1 MKIFTN
7 KKIIQRIIIAV
18 LIVLSFNFVVP
29 TYSQA
34 GFGGVLMGPFID
46 FFAGIGDAVMS
57 ALQFFMYDGNITVG
71 NTAGGAV
78 SGALTIINPFDS
90 FLLLRSANNFNDK
103 LKEYDMDVTDAELA
117 ENGGANIPINADNF
131 DKGLLGWLPGSLL
144 DKNYGVPI
152 IKYTPEKIF
161 SNQVPAL
168 DVNFINPID
177 WTDIKDEN
185 GNQKYPNA
193 DLMNERSIT
202 HDLHSTI
209 ANWYLG
215 LRNLAIVALL
225 SILLY
230 VGIRMVISSTA
241 SDKAKYKQMIMDW
254 LIALCIVFFLHYIM
268 SFILTVTQMI
278 TEGVDSGT
286 EIIVEVQDT
295 VSGKGNFNFK
305 TDLTGLCRFQVQYSD
320 LGSRMI
326 YLIFYLAL
334 VIYTVMFTWTYV
346 KRAITMAFLTLMAP
360 LVAITYPI
368 DKISDGKAQA
378 YGIWLKEFIFNALLQ
393 PFHLIVYTIFL
404 GAASEIATKNPIYAI
419 LFLAFIIPSE
429 KLLRK
434 MFGFDKSSTA
444 GAMGAAASMLGGA
457 AVMKSASNFIGKV
470 GKGKGGSGK
479 AGVRTK
485 NTAITDPNAP
495 SKVKD
500 MASTLGGTAARENQ
514 ESRSATS
521 VLPENVGVN
530 PSGDG
535 YSRSVGGV
543 GVPSGTAGK
552 AGVRT
557 KNTAITDPNAPSKVK
572 DMASTLGGTAAR
584 ENQESRSATSVL
596 PENVGVNPSGDG
608 YSRSVGG
615 VGVPSGTATGTRSS
629 GAQQQ
634 LSQQTQARNR
644 SLSTNAVSSPWKT
657 SENDTRGMGQWL
669 GDGLTG
675 TLNKKSWGRK
685 VIRGANSIRNMP
697 NALSQ
702 APGKIID
709 KAKFLPK
716 PVRNTIKGAVGTAS
730 KAAIGTAKFAGK
742 AAVGATF
749 GLAAGI
755 AGDDL
760 EDVFKFGAAGA
771 ALGVAGLPVIGR
783 GISSA
788 ASDMRSTYETEAFGA
803 DEAALRAQSREQ
815 MKNEEYRDNMDK
827 LYEEMYGTEPTSS
840 ESKSFAKH
848 GIEYY
853 NAGVTSTKE
862 IKKSMKFEK
871 ELKDKMIAD
880 GAGEEDASERAKKQA
895 MVISSLA
902 SKVDDKE
909 LINES
914 KRNDRR
920 NQFYKQLKDTGM
932 DEKSAAKGADYTIE
946 LLMKRKG
953 LSPN

>member
-7 KKIIQRIIIAV
+7 KKIVQKVIIAIV
-18 LIVLSFNFVVP
+18 IVLSFNFIAP

-34 GFGGVLMGPFID
+34 GFGGVLMGPIID
-46 FFAGIGDAVMS
+46 FIAGLGDAVMS

-71 NTAGGAV
+71 NTAGSAV
-78 SGALTIINPFDS
+78 NSALTIVNPFDT
-90 FLLLRSANNFNDK
+90 FLLKRSASDFNDK
-103 LKEYDMDVTDAELA
+103 LKEYDMDVTQEELDA
-117 ENGGANIPINADNF
+117 NGGNPDIEINADNF
-131 DKGLLGWLPGSLL
+131 DKGLLGWIPGNWL
-144 DKNYGVPI
+144 DKDYGVPI
-152 IKYTPEKIF
+152 IQYTPEKIF

-168 DVNFINPID
+168 DVNFIDPID

-193 DLMNERSIT
+193 ELMNERSIT
-202 HDLHSTI
+202 QDLHSTI
-209 ANWYLG
+209 ANWYVA

-225 SILLY
+225 SVLLY

-241 SDKAKYKQMIMDW
+241 SDKAKYKQMLMDW
-254 LIALCIVFFLHYIM
+254 VIALCIVFFLHYIM

-278 TEGVDSGT
+278 TEGIDSGT
-286 EIIVEVQDT
+286 EIIVQVKDSA
-295 VSGKGNFNFK
+295 SGKGDFTMK
-305 TDLTGLCRFQVQYSD
+305 TDLTGLCRMQIQYSD
-320 LGSRMI
+320 LGARMI

-368 DKISDGKAQA
+368 DKINDGKAQA

-444 GAMGAAASMLGGA
+444 GAMSTAAGVLGGA
-457 AVMKSASNFIGKV
+457 AVMKSASNLIGKV
-470 GKGKGGSGK
+470 GGKGKGAGGK
-479 AGVRTK
+479 SGVRTK
-485 NTAITDPNAP
+485 NGATTDPNAP
-495 SKVKD
+495 SKIKD
-500 MASTLGGTAARENQ
+500 MADTLDGGQVQNASSSQNNGA
-514 ESRSATS
+514 ESPNSNDGYTQTQSGLWVPQSATS
-521 VLPENVGVN
+521 GT
-530 PSGDG
+530 
-535 YSRSVGGV
+535 
-543 GVPSGTAGK
+543 SGT
-552 AGVRT
+552 
-557 KNTAITDPNAPSKVK
+557 
-572 DMASTLGGTAAR
+572 
-584 ENQESRSATSVL
+584 
-596 PENVGVNPSGDG
+596 
-608 YSRSVGG
+608 
-615 VGVPSGTATGTRSS
+615 
-629 GAQQQ
+629 QQR
-634 LSQQTQARNR
+634 LSQQTQSRNK
-644 SLSTNAVSSPWKT
+644 SIQQSQQKAKT
-657 SENDTRGMGQWL
+657 WSDDDSRGMGEWMKDNL
-669 GDGLTG
+669 K
-675 TLNKKSWGRK
+675 NNRYGRHL
-685 VIRGANSIRNMP
+685 VNGASKIRNIP
-697 NALSQ
+697 NALGQ
-702 APGKIID
+702 LPGKAID
-709 KAKFLPK
+709 KAKFIPK
-716 PVRNTIKGAVGTAS
+716 PIRNTIKGVVGVAGRAAV
-730 KAAIGTAKFAGK
+730 GTAKFAGK

-760 EDVFKFGAAGA
+760 EDVFKYGAAGA
-771 ALGVAGLPVIGR
+771 ALGVAGLPVLGK
-783 GISSA
+783 GIASA
-788 ASDMRSTYETEAFGA
+788 ASSMRNAYETEAFGA
-803 DEAALRAQSREQ
+803 DEAALRAQTREQ
-815 MKNEEYRDNMDK
+815 MKDEEYRDSMDK
-827 LYEEMYGTEPTSS
+827 LYEEMYGEEPSSIESS
-840 ESKSFAKH
+840 EFARR
-848 GIEYY
+848 GLDYY
-853 NAGVTSTKE
+853 NAGITDTKE

-871 ELKDKMIAD
+871 ELKDKMLAD
-880 GAGEEDASERAKKQA
+880 GTGEEDASERARKQA

-932 DEKSAAKGADYTIE
+932 DDKSAASGADYTIQ

>member
-18 LIVLSFNFVVP
+18 LVVLSFNFVVP

-117 ENGGANIPINADNF
+117 ENGGADIPINADNF

-500 MASTLGGTAARENQ
+500 MAGTLGGAEARTSQN
-514 ESRSATS
+514 SRSASTGTS
-521 VLPENVGVN
+521 TALPENGVVN

-535 YSRSVGGV
+535 FTKNQSGIW
-543 GVPSGTAGK
+543 VPSGT
-552 AGVRT
+552 
-557 KNTAITDPNAPSKVK
+557 
-572 DMASTLGGTAAR
+572 
-584 ENQESRSATSVL
+584 TS
-596 PENVGVNPSGDG
+596 E
-608 YSRSVGG
+608 
-615 VGVPSGTATGTRSS
+615 TRSS
-629 GAQQQ
+629 GTQQQ

-644 SLSTNAVSSPWKT
+644 RIRDNFAFHRDANGRV
-657 SENDTRGMGQWL
+657 NDSRGLGQVLAQGMGQTFRDGRAAIGQGFNQKFGNNKFVRTV
-669 GDGLTG
+669 GD
-675 TLNKKSWGRK
+675 K
-685 VIRGANSIRNMP
+685 A
-697 NALSQ
+697 
-702 APGKIID
+702 GKIKD
-709 KAKFLPK
+709 LAGRAKTAYNSNNPFA
-716 PVRNTIKGAVGTAS
+716 NTIRGAVGTVG
-730 KAAIGTAKFAGK
+730 KAAVGTAKFAGK

-803 DEAALRAQSREQ
+803 DEAALRAQGREQ
-815 MKNEEYRDNMDK
+815 MKNEEYRDSMDK
-827 LYEEMYGTEPTSS
+827 LYEELYKAEPTSAQS
-840 ESKSFAKH
+840 RDFAKH

-880 GAGEEDASERAKKQA
+880 GAVEEDASERAKKQA

>member
-7 KKIIQRIIIAV
+7 KKIIQKIIIAI
-18 LIVLSFNFVVP
+18 LIVFLFSFVVP
-29 TYSQA
+29 NYSQA
-34 GFGGVLMGPFID
+34 GFGGVLMGPIID

-71 NTAGGAV
+71 NTVGGAIN
-78 SGALTIINPFDS
+78 GALTIINPFDT
-90 FLLLRSANNFNDK
+90 FLMMRSADNFNDK
-103 LKEYDMDVTDAELA
+103 LKEYDMDVTDEELK
-117 ENGGANIPINADNF
+117 ENKENKTEEEITENNGADITINADNF
-131 DKGLLGWLPGSLL
+131 DKGWLGWIPGNLL

-202 HDLHSTI
+202 QDLHSTI
-209 ANWYLG
+209 ANWYVG

-225 SILLY
+225 SVLLY

-241 SDKAKYKQMIMDW
+241 SDKAKYKQMLMDW

-268 SFILTVTQMI
+268 SFILTITQMI

-286 EIIVEVQDT
+286 EIIVQVKDS
-295 VSGKGNFNFK
+295 VSGKGDFFFK
-305 TDLTGLCRFQVQYSD
+305 TDLTGLCRLQVQYSD
-320 LGSRMI
+320 FGARMI

-334 VIYTVMFTWTYV
+334 VIYTVMFTWTYI

-444 GAMGAAASMLGGA
+444 GAMGAAASILGGA
-457 AVMKSASNFIGKV
+457 AVMKSAGNFIGKV
-470 GKGKGGSGK
+470 GKGKGGGGK

-500 MASTLGGTAARENQ
+500 MAGTLDGAEARTNQNSRIDSTGASTMLSKNGGG
-514 ESRSATS
+514 S
-521 VLPENVGVN
+521 
-530 PSGDG
+530 PSNDG
-535 YSRSVGGV
+535 YTNVGGV
-543 GVPSGTAGK
+543 LVRSGTTIEK
-552 AGVRT
+552 
-557 KNTAITDPNAPSKVK
+557 K
-572 DMASTLGGTAAR
+572 D
-584 ENQESRSATSVL
+584 
-596 PENVGVNPSGDG
+596 
-608 YSRSVGG
+608 
-615 VGVPSGTATGTRSS
+615 S
-629 GAQQQ
+629 GAQQR

-644 SLSTNAVSSPWKT
+644 SLSTNAVSNPWKT
-657 SENDTRGMGQWL
+657 SENDTRGMGQWI

-685 VIRGANSIRNMP
+685 VVKGANSIRNIP
-697 NALSQ
+697 NALGQ
-702 APGKIID
+702 LPGKAID

-716 PVRNTIKGAVGTAS
+716 PVRNTIKGAVGTVG
-730 KAAIGTAKFAGK
+730 KAAVGTAKFAGK
-742 AAVGATF
+742 AALGGTL

-803 DEAALRAQSREQ
+803 DEAALRAQTREQ
-815 MKNEEYRDNMDK
+815 MKNEEYRDGMDK
-827 LYEEMYGTEPTSS
+827 LYEELYGAEPSGAQ
-840 ESKSFAKH
+840 SKDFAKH
-848 GIEYY
+848 GLDYY
-853 NAGVTSTKE
+853 NAGITDTKE

-871 ELKDKMIAD
+871 ELKDRMIAD